1 MTHLMCTT
9 LAALLGGPCY
19 CADITMFLS
28 PFDPIWPRHLAP
40 PSIGVCRAHSPAAWQ
55 LNTSLWAQVRY
66 RVYNTR
72 KNASTYTCS
81 TATSWPSRCFTHL
94 ERPKGQGGLRPHWK
108 DKRLPVSVVI
118 IWHMMTCRAWSTHC
132 HVFCRK
138 GFLWSTALSCRLYE

>member
-1 MTHLMCTT
+1 MTYLMCTT

-72 KNASTYTCS
+72 KNASTYACS
-81 TATSWPSRCFTHL
+81 SATSSPSRCFTHL
-94 ERPKGQGGLRPHWK
+94 ERPKGQGGLRLQWK
-108 DKRLPVSVVI
+108 DKRLASSCLCGNY
-118 IWHMMTCRAWSTHC
+118 MTHDDLSSLQH
-132 HVFCRK
+132 
-138 GFLWSTALSCRLYE
+138 ALPCVLQERFPLIYTIVL